1 MVRIKAK
8 LNRAKKVFGS
18 TERPR
23 LCVKKTLSHII
34 AQVINDETGTT
45 LAYAV
50 SAKGTKNNVETAKNV
65 GTEIA
70 KKAVAAGVS
79 QVVFDRRDYL
89 YHGKVKALAD
99 GAREAGLS
107 F

>member
-1 MVRIKAK
+1 MARIRAK
-8 LNRAKKVFGS
+8 SDRAKKVFG
-18 TERPR
+18 TTARPR
-23 LCVKKTLSHII
+23 LCVKKTLRHVI
-34 AQVINDETGTT
+34 AQVINDEKGTT

-50 SAKGTKNNVETAKNV
+50 SAKGEKNNIETAKKV
-65 GTEIA
+65 GTA
-70 KKAVAAGVS
+70 VGQKAVAAGVK
-79 QVVFDRRDYL
+79 QVVFDRRDYY

>member
-1 MVRIKAK
+1 MARIVKK
-8 LNRAKKVFGS
+8 SNRAKKVFGT

-23 LCVKKTLSHII
+23 LCVKKTLRHII
-34 AQVINDETGTT
+34 AQVVNDEKGVT

-50 SAKGTKNNVETAKNV
+50 SGKGEKNNIETAKKV
-65 GTEIA
+65 GTAVA
-70 KKAVAAGVS
+70 KSAVAAGVK
-79 QVVFDRRDYL
+79 QVVFDRRDYY
-89 YHGKVKALAD
+89 YHGKVKALAE